1 MNCQPHSRTGLNRC
15 DLRAIST
22 VDMDAMTRD
31 MSTMPSPMNEKCVL
45 PAPPVDTTMPAKPMT
60 QPATLRA
67 VRRSILK
74 MTLEMRSAMN
84 TLRPWSSEL
93 LTPEACA

>member
-1 MNCQPHSRTGLNRC
+1 
-15 DLRAIST
+15 
-22 VDMDAMTRD
+22 
-31 MSTMPSPMNEKCVL
+31 MNEKCVL